1 MLRVEKTAKTVDE
14 AIKLALEE
22 LGMERHQVDVL
33 VMEEGSKGIFGL
45 LSQDARVWVTPKTGD
60 SAAVKEDKKEEKA
73 DKKSDKK
80 AEKAEKKA
88 EKEEKKA
95 GKKESDSVPV
105 NVDAGEKASVFL
117 KNMFG
122 AMEMNVA
129 VDTEMCENN
138 ILKVNLSGDNMGAII
153 GKRGDTLDAVQYLT
167 SLVVNKRVEG
177 HTKVVVDTE
186 NYRER
191 RSETLIKL
199 AKRLEDRVIKTRRS
213 MSLEPMSP
221 SERRIIH
228 EALQDSQYVT
238 TYSTGEEPRR
248 KVVITL
254 KK

>member
-22 LGMERHQVDVL
+22 LGLERNQVDVM

-45 LSQDARVWVTPKTGD
+45 LSQDARVWVTPRSED
-60 SAAVKEDKKEEKA
+60 SKEIVTDKKA
-73 DKKSDKK
+73 DKKLDKK
-80 AEKAEKKA
+80 LEKEEKKLEKAEKKA
-88 EKEEKKA
+88 EKKSQDTAENIGVENA
-95 GKKESDSVPV
+95 D
-105 NVDAGEKASVFL
+105 EKATAFL
-117 KNMFG
+117 KSLFKAMNMDVSIG
-122 AMEMNVA
+122 
-129 VDTEMCENN
+129 TEMKENN
-138 ILKVNLSGDNMGAII
+138 VMKVDLSGENMGVII
-153 GKRGDTLDAVQYLT
+153 GKRGDTLDALQYLT
-167 SLVVNKRVEG
+167 SLTVNKNAEG

-191 RSETLIKL
+191 RSDTLIKL

-213 MSLEPMSP
+213 MTLEPMSP

-228 EALQDSQYVT
+228 EALQNSDFVT

-248 KVVITL
+248 KVIVAP